1 MLIDLEDA
9 HAFHVSTFGGLSPF
23 GIHEGVALRLSA
35 STRFLP
41 QDDDLAG
48 SSPDRFRESSTSYG
62 VIG

>member
-35 STRFLP
+35 STLDFCLRMMILP
-41 QDDDLAG
+41 GRRLTA
-48 SSPDRFRESSTSYG
+48 SAKAARATA
-62 VIG
+62 